1 VRRFQRAPE
10 LKVLSEG
17 EMIRILVDS
26 LADLAL
32 TNAQMVNAREIVSR
46 LDPERF
52 HVTTFF
58 LSDPDPRVA
67 NRPATRLLQLPE
79 RRQTPVILSEFLR
92 GRHDLIFYLKS
103 SPAAKWFLRSRRLAG
118 NRCPVIGTVE
128 SQCDLRSEPTVNAE
142 AVRLWEQTVL
152 RCDYLFANSRSV
164 QRSLQHEYGVASEI
178 VPQGVDTELFA
189 PDPERCPNQRPR
201 VLFVGSLRPFKG
213 PQIVLEAAARFPAAD
228 FVLVGDGIMAGELR
242 DRARN
247 ERLKNVLF
255 AGPLPMSRVREE
267 YRQADIFFFP
277 SKWEGSPK
285 VILEAAA
292 CALPV
297 IASGSYQPETVVHAR
312 TGFLATEPDDFFAHL
327 EKLLETPQLRRELGC
342 AGRAHAQ
349 TFDWNVITRRWQEI
363 FKGLAGASITKR
375 RAAIAASF

>member
-1 VRRFQRAPE
+1 
-10 LKVLSEG
+10 
-17 EMIRILVDS
+17 MIRILVDS
-26 LADLAL
+26 LADVAL

-58 LSDPDPRVA
+58 LNDPDPRIA

-79 RRQTPVILSEFLR
+79 RRQTPVILAEFLR

-103 SPAAKWFLRSRRLAG
+103 SPAAKWFLRSRRLSG
-118 NRCPVIGTVE
+118 NCRPVVGTVE
-128 SQCDLRSEPTVNAE
+128 SQCDFRNEPTVSSE

-164 QRSLQHEYGVASEI
+164 QRSLQHEYGLACEV
-178 VPQGVDTELFA
+178 VPQGVDTEFFA
-189 PDPERCPNQRPR
+189 PDAERRPNQRPR

-213 PQIVLEAAARFPAAD
+213 PRIVLEAAARFPGAD

-242 DRARN
+242 DRALKEPLRN
-247 ERLKNVLF
+247 VQF
-255 AGPLPMSRVREE
+255 AGSLPMSRVREE
-267 YRQADIFFFP
+267 YRRADIFFFP
-277 SKWEGSPK
+277 SQWEGSPK

-292 CALPV
+292 CGLPA
-297 IASGSYQPETVVHAR
+297 IASRAYEPETVVDGR
-312 TGFLATEPDDFFAHL
+312 TGFLATEPDDFFGHL
-327 EKLLETPQLRRELGC
+327 VKLLETPELRRDLGR
-342 AGRAHAQ
+342 AARAHAQ
-349 TFDWNVITRRWQEI
+349 TFDWGVITRRWEEI
-363 FKGLAGASITKR
+363 FERLTGASISKR